1 MDFSAYR
8 IIRDY
13 QARYQI
19 AALQIKFLH
28 SDPGSNG
35 GAKDGTEVADVF
47 IRDVDEPVV
56 ADRKK
61 GVAGKDRATGTRRL
75 GRGSDRSRK
84 WRPALR
90 G

>member
-1 MDFSAYR
+1 MDLSAYR

-19 AALQIKFLH
+19 AARRINLH
-28 SDPGSNG
+28 SDPDANG
-35 GAKDGTEVADVF
+35 GANDGTEVADVI

-56 ADRKK
+56 ANRKK